1 MAAKKS
7 KCPIGDI
14 QEEHPPF
21 LSVQDMIAL
30 KVYCCGMR
38 STEKKNMVD
47 ANDAWELAAVLPEVV
62 TWGPWQRD
70 AIQDGLE
77 DVVREF
83 LQAN

>member
-21 LSVQDMIAL
+21 LSVQDMIAF
-30 KVYCCGMR
+30 KVYCCGTR

-47 ANDAWELAAVLPEVV
+47 ANDVWELAAVLPEVV

-70 AIQDGLE
+70 AIQDGME
-77 DVVREF
+77 DVVRGF
-83 LQAN
+83 VQAN